1 MEKTVIITAGGIGK
15 RMGTKLPKQF
25 LLINGKPI
33 LWLTLKRF
41 HDYNPDLEI
50 IITLPEEWL
59 EYWENVCVNYDPIPH
74 RVITGGQERYHSI
87 KNALEVAS
95 GELIAIHDGVRPFV
109 NDYTLNN
116 CFKMAAEKGSAIPCL
131 PLKESLR
138 QRIDLKS
145 KAVDRSHFLSVQ
157 TPQVFQKDL
166 IQKAYTIEY
175 TKDITDDAS
184 LLEKLGVEVHTC
196 MGNEENIK
204 ITSKSDLLW
213 AEVFNKVNQD

>member
-1 MEKTVIITAGGIGK
+1 MKKTVIITAGGIGK

-41 HDYNPDLEI
+41 HDYDADLEL
-50 IITLPEEWL
+50 IITLPEDWRD
-59 EYWENVCVNYDPIPH
+59 YWQNVCENYDNIPH
-74 RVITGGQERYHSI
+74 QIVSGGVERYHSI
-87 KNALEVAS
+87 KNALSIAT

-109 NDYTLNN
+109 NTYTLNN
-116 CFKMAAEKGSAIPCL
+116 CFKLAEEKGSAIPCL

-138 QRIDLKS
+138 KKTNGS
-145 KAVDRSHFLSVQ
+145 SNAVDRSHYISVQ
-157 TPQVFQKDL
+157 TPQVFKQE
-166 IQKAYTIEY
+166 IITKAYCVDFS
-175 TKDITDDAS
+175 KDITDDAS
-184 LLEKLGVEVHTC
+184 LLEKTGLEVHTC

-213 AEVFNKVNQD
+213 AEVYSKVND